1 MARRGKE
8 IRIVVHTPSNLPMAF
23 QAENVEDFWIEKMSA
38 KIKENSPTKQ
48 ELQCLLENAD
58 TENKIKG

>member
-8 IRIVVHTPSNLPMAF
+8 IRIVVHTPSNFPMAF

-38 KIKENSPTKQ
+38 KIKENSSTKQ